1 MSNRATSSQIQITMP
16 TATTPTPQSSDM
28 TEMFNNPKSSV
39 SMENSIFPDNQTM
52 AEQSEPAQSK
62 STRPTAKQRKSDLDD
77 YRKAFF
83 SPIKLGKDNKHQVAI
98 SNETFE
104 RVERIA
110 RYFGSADYS
119 VSSFVE
125 HIINEHLDANADNYS
140 NWFTVISKSF

>member
-1 MSNRATSSQIQITMP
+1 MSNRATSSQITITMP

-28 TEMFNNPKSSV
+28 IEMFNNSQSSV
-39 SMENSIFPDNQTM
+39 SMENSIFSDNQPMT
-52 AEQSEPAQSK
+52 EQNEPAQSK

-125 HIINEHLDANADNYS
+125 QIINEHLDANADNYS

>member
-1 MSNRATSSQIQITMP
+1 MP
-16 TATTPTPQSSDM
+16 TAINPSSQSSEM
-28 TEMFNNPKSSV
+28 TGMSNP
-39 SMENSIFPDNQTM
+39 MENSIF
-52 AEQSEPAQSK
+52 AEQCETVQAK

-98 SNETFE
+98 SNDTFD

-110 RYFGSADYS
+110 RYFGNADYS

-125 HIINEHLDANADNYS
+125 HIINEHLDANVANYES
-140 NWFTVISKSF
+140 WFSVISKSF

>member
-1 MSNRATSSQIQITMP
+1 MTGMSNP
-16 TATTPTPQSSDM
+16 
-28 TEMFNNPKSSV
+28 
-39 SMENSIFPDNQTM
+39 MENSIFSDAQPL
-52 AEQSEPAQSK
+52 AEQSDSVQSK
-62 STRPTAKQRKSDLDD
+62 STRSTAKQHKSDLDD

-83 SPIKLGKDNKHQVAI
+83 LSIKLGKDNKHQVAI

-125 HIINEHLDANADNYS
+125 HIINENLDANAENYS

>member
-1 MSNRATSSQIQITMP
+1 MYNRATSSQIFINMP
-16 TATTPTPQSSDM
+16 TATTSSPQSSDM

-39 SMENSIFPDNQTM
+39 SMENSIFPDNQPM

-125 HIINEHLDANADNYS
+125 HIINEHLDANAENYS

>member
-1 MSNRATSSQIQITMP
+1 MTDMSNL
-16 TATTPTPQSSDM
+16 
-28 TEMFNNPKSSV
+28 
-39 SMENSIFPDNQTM
+39 MENSIFPDNQPM

-125 HIINEHLDANADNYS
+125 HIINEHLDANAENYG